1 MELSGVDHIGVVVD
15 DLEEAKRFL
24 AETLGL
30 SLEREAEMEALGLK
44 AAFYR
49 CGPVMIEA
57 VELVSSESPFRP
69 LSDGAKARI
78 DHIAVEVDD
87 ARGVMGELRTSGVES
102 LEVGSGD
109 EPLEIGGN
117 LSYWTAP
124 DTSDGVTYQ
133 LIQKGGG

>member
-15 DLEEAKRFL
+15 DLDEAKGFL
-24 AETLGL
+24 GETLGL

-57 VELVSSESPFRP
+57 VELVSPDSPFRP
-69 LSDGAKARI
+69 LADGAKARI

-87 ARGVMGELRTSGVES
+87 ARAVMGELRGSGVES
-102 LEVGSGD
+102 LDVGAGD
-109 EPLEIGGN
+109 DPLEIGGN

-133 LIQKGGG
+133 LIQKGRG